1 MIKAA
6 VHSKVFKL
14 TIRNH
19 ISEICIKWAI
29 NLCYILW
36 DIV

>member
-6 VHSKVFKL
+6 VQTNVFKL

-19 ISEICIKWAI
+19 MYISKICIKWAI
-29 NLCYILW
+29 NLCYIL
-36 DIV
+36 